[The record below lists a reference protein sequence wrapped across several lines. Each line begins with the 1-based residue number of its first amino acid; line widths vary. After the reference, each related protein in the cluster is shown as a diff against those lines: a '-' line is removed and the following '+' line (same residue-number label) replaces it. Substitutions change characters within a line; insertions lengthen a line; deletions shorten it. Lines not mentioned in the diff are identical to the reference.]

1 MRTLLTC
8 LLSLTCLLLATVML
22 RALGQPRTVD
32 ICERT
37 PQVRDAILQALEADD
52 CAAVYSDPQAAASP
66 QFGGMAALPFLFVE
80 GATTLQ
86 AGDFDGLTGLH
97 MLGLSGHLSEG
108 GNQLTTLPAGVF
120 DGLFSFDLEEHPLTL
135 DLSHNALTTLP
146 AGVFDGLTNLQE
158 LYLGYN
164 QLETLPAGVF
174 DGLTGLRRLDL
185 EGNALTTLPAGVFDG
200 LTNLQ
205 RLDLSGNRNLARLT
219 RKDPLFAGLPSGVI
233 VVLGGEE

>member
-66 QFGGMAALPFLFVE
+66 LFGGMAALPFLFVE

-108 GNQLTTLPAGVF
+108 GNQLT
-120 DGLFSFDLEEHPLTL
+120 
-135 DLSHNALTTLP
+135 
-146 AGVFDGLTNLQE
+146 
-158 LYLGYN
+158 
-164 QLETLPAGVF
+164 TLPAGVF